1 MAFTSTSNSSYFVS
15 LKLKKVRKHL
25 SEYYMKLRSTCSPNC
40 SSFDEGKDVQ
50 FVCTTTVAKIKK
62 TK

>member
-1 MAFTSTSNSSYFVS
+1 
-15 LKLKKVRKHL
+15 
-25 SEYYMKLRSTCSPNC
+25 MKLRSTCSPNC

-62 TK
+62 NKMNIIISPQIYMFESSPI